1 MYINNLTDIVN
12 RYHSA
17 VKMKPFDIKSIIY
30 IDFNEENNK
39 EEPKFEVADH
49 VRISKQK
56 NNFAKVYVS
65 NWAEEGFV
73 IKKVKNTVPWT
84 CDISDFNGEQMVG
97 TFSLEFK
104 Q

>member
-1 MYINNLTDIVN
+1 M
-12 RYHSA
+12 
-17 VKMKPFDIKSIIY
+17 
-30 IDFNEENNK
+30 
-39 EEPKFEVADH
+39 
-49 VRISKQK
+49 
-56 NNFAKVYVS
+56 
-65 NWAEEGFV
+65 